1 MAGKNEHIDRKL
13 LELVAAGDEPS
24 FRILYDHFSAGIY
37 RTALRYLRA
46 AELAEDVVQDTFLT
60 LWANRD
66 NIGKIDSFE
75 NYIFILARN
84 RCFKILKD
92 KAVMLRS
99 QGELY
104 EDRSDETSDND
115 EEQYALINM
124 AIDRLPPQQKK
135 IFEMAKLRGMSHE
148 KISKELNLSPSTVN
162 NHITAAF
169 RFVRS
174 YLKHRA
180 SEVFILFL
188 ALLEI

>member
-1 MAGKNEHIDRKL
+1 MAGKNVHIDREL

-92 KAVMLRS
+92 KAVMLSS
-99 QGELY
+99 QEELY

-135 IFEMAKLRGMSHE
+135 IFEMAKLGGMSHE
-148 KISKELNLSPSTVN
+148 KISQELNLSPSTIN
-162 NHITAAF
+162 NHMTAAL
-169 RFVRS
+169 RS
-174 YLKHRA
+174 IRNYMHRST
-180 SEVFILFL
+180 SEICILVL
-188 ALLEI
+188 ALLS